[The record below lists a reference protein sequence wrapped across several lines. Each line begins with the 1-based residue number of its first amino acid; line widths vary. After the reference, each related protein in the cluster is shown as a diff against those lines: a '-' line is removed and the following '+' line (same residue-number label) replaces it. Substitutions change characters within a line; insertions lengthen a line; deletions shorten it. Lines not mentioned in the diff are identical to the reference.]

1 MNKPFLTVFT
11 PAYNRAYTLP
21 RTYESMKQQRNTD
34 FIWLVIDDGSTDNTA
49 ALVKQWQSEE
59 NGFVI
64 RYIYKENGGMHTA
77 HNTAYEL
84 IDTELNTCVD
94 SDDALAPDAVQI
106 IFDAWQKVKDR
117 NYAGLLALDAEFS
130 GKLIGKGFPEG
141 LAETTLGDYYRN
153 GGKGDKKL
161 ILRTD
166 VVRQYPPY
174 PTFEG
179 ERFVPLG
186 TLYTMIDRDYT
197 LSVLDEV
204 VCLVEYMPDGSSNNM
219 LRQYYRNPRGFR
231 YGRLIALESP
241 LSMKR
246 RLTLH
251 AHYVAESILAKEGWM
266 KDSRQKLLTALMTPV
281 GLLLAMYIKYKN
293 NQHNRIHLEGKR

>member
-11 PAYNRAYTLP
+11 PAYNRGYTLP
-21 RTYESMKQQRNTD
+21 RTYESMKQQKNTD
-34 FIWLVIDDGSTDNTA
+34 FIWLIVDDGSSDNTA
-49 ALVKQWQSEE
+49 ELVRQWQAEKNDFE
-59 NGFVI
+59 I
-64 RYIYKENGGMHTA
+64 RYVYKENGGMHTA

-106 IFDAWQKVKDR
+106 IYDAWQRVKDQG
-117 NYAGLLALDAEFS
+117 YAGLLALDAEFG

-141 LAETTLGDYYRN
+141 LTSTTLGDYYRN
-153 GGKGDKKL
+153 GGSGDKKL

-186 TLYTMIDRDYT
+186 SMYTMIDRDYE

-204 VCLVEYMPDGSSNNM
+204 VCLVEYMPDSSTNNM
-219 LRQYYRNPRGFR
+219 IRQYYRNPNGFR
-231 YGRLIALESP
+231 YGRLVTLTEKST
-241 LSMKR
+241 LKR
-246 RLTLH
+246 RLMVYV
-251 AHYVAESILAKEGWM
+251 HYAAESILAGKPIV
-266 KDSRQKLLTALMTPV
+266 KDAPNKLL
-281 GLLLAMYIKYKN
+281 GLLSVPFGAALAMYIRHRCK
-293 NQHNRIHLEGKR
+293 

>member
-21 RTYESMKQQRNTD
+21 RTYESMKQQKNTD
-34 FIWLVIDDGSTDNTA
+34 FIWLIVDDGSTDNTA
-49 ALVKQWQSEE
+49 ELVKQWQAEE
-59 NGFVI
+59 NGFEI
-64 RYIYKENGGMHTA
+64 QYIYKENGGMHTA
-77 HNTAYEL
+77 HNTAYQL

-106 IFDAWQKVKDR
+106 IFDAWQQVKDQG
-117 NYAGLLALDAEFS
+117 YAGLLGLDAEFD
-130 GKLIGKGFPEG
+130 GKVIGKGFPKG
-141 LAETTLGDYYRN
+141 LTDTTLYGYYYR
-153 GGKGDKKL
+153 GGHGDKKL

-186 TLYTMIDRDYT
+186 SMYAMIDKDYK

-204 VCLVEYMPDGSSNNM
+204 VCLVEYMPDGSTRNIV
-219 LRQYYRNPRGFR
+219 RQYYRNPNGFR
-231 YGRLIALESP
+231 YSRLVHLRHGLP
-241 LSMKR
+241 VKR
-246 RLTLH
+246 MLIIYV
-251 AHYVAESILAKEGWM
+251 HYAAESILAGKPIV
-266 KDSRQKLLTALMTPV
+266 KDAPNKIL
-281 GLLLAMYIKYKN
+281 GLLSIPFGLALSVYIK
-293 NQHNRIHLEGKR
+293 RRCR

>member
-21 RTYESMKQQRNTD
+21 RTYESMKQQKNTD
-34 FIWLVIDDGSTDNTA
+34 FIWLIVDDGSADNTA
-49 ALVKQWQSEE
+49 ELVRQWQSEE
-59 NGFVI
+59 NGFEI

-106 IFDAWQKVKDR
+106 IYDAWQKVKDR
-117 NYAGLLALDAEFS
+117 GFAGLVALDSEFG
-130 GKLIGKGFPEG
+130 GKIIGKGFPEG
-141 LAETTLGDYYRN
+141 LTETTLYGYYRN
-153 GGKGDKKL
+153 GGSGDKKL

-166 VVRQYPPY
+166 IVRQYPSY

-186 TLYTMIDRDYT
+186 SLYHMIDKDYK

-204 VCLVEYMPDGSSNNM
+204 VCLVEYMPDSSTNNM
-219 LRQYYRNPRGFR
+219 IRQYYRNPNGFR
-231 YGRLIALESP
+231 YGRLVELQSP
-241 LSMKR
+241 LNLKR
-246 RLTLH
+246 RLKVYV
-251 AHYVAESILAKEGWM
+251 HYAAESILAGKPVL
-266 KDSRQKLLTALMTPV
+266 KDAPNKLLALVSIPFGMI
-281 GLLLAMYIKYKN
+281 LSIYIKHRCK
-293 NQHNRIHLEGKR
+293 